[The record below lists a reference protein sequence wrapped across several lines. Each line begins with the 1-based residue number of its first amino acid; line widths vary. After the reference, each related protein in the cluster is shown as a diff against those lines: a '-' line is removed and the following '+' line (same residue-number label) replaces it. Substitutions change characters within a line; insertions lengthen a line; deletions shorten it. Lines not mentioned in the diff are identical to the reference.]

1 MRSRDE
7 IKEGLYNALNST
19 VRKIFKKRGF
29 DDNFTDE
36 EMEKIKEID
45 SFIREVSLFKGEEI
59 LQSTYKGQFIFL
71 CFKSSVKVKG
81 HEISVFLNKSV
92 STELFDYEK
101 IEYYVAKCI
110 YRCIKHRYIEVYY
123 TPNTFRMLKIDW
135 NGNRYMVDRRKTH
148 VVYASSVFM
157 DIDLTDDLAQME
169 NEELLLWLK
178 KEYEDFFNYLPF
190 TYAIR
195 SGGGLHIYYS
205 LSDNMD
211 LREEEIYT
219 LWEKTMKNLADYFKA
234 VGGDIKVCEPTRI
247 LRLPYSINRKQ
258 KYGKYGKE
266 VLVIEQNR
274 VRYDLED
281 LNGRIVFMSKG
292 GFKGVFEQLLDDM
305 DISIYGEGDIDSLFV
320 PVDFEDDFFTGEPVN
335 VNPFGRNYL
344 VSTPRE
350 EKEYED
356 IPIQRQESSEQ
367 IQTGT
372 EESTLSNLSPKAQNT
387 IEKINAGYKGI
398 RVDYNHL
405 QSIESDY
412 QNRDILFYVLNRQGK
427 IEGIRTNLLFIFLY
441 NWICFSQITDSVSLT
456 QKAMKINSY
465 FSPPLEENEVIKQVK
480 SVTRYLDDGK
490 QHKRIRNVVILN
502 MLQFTEEEIKLMT
515 GAYAY
520 DKESEELQR
529 REKFNKYS
537 RDRYTKKLQ
546 KENKMR
552 KSEQREF
559 IYGLFK
565 KEPLMS
571 SKRFFELTGLKVGQY
586 IYYKQE
592 LGLIETREEKS
603 KRAGMEYFEIFES
616 NPSITYEEFIKI
628 KKCSGRTFYKWK
640 KRYFDS
646 LM

>member
-7 IKEGLYNALNST
+7 IKEGLYNALNNT
-19 VRKIFKKRGF
+19 VKKIFKRRGF
-29 DDNFTDE
+29 DDSFTDE

-45 SFIREVSLFKGEEI
+45 SFIKEISLFKGEDI
-59 LQSTYKGQFIFL
+59 LQSTYKGQFIFM

-81 HEISVFLNKSV
+81 NEISVFLNKSV
-92 STELFDYEK
+92 SAELFDYEK

-110 YRCIKHRYIEVYY
+110 YRCIRHRYIEVYY
-123 TPNTFRMLKIDW
+123 TPNTFRMLKIDL

-157 DIDLTDDLAQME
+157 DIDLTEELAQMG
-169 NEELLLWLK
+169 NKELLLWLK
-178 KEYEDFFNYLPF
+178 KEYEDFFSYLPF

-211 LREEEIYT
+211 LREEEIYV
-219 LWEKTMKNLADYFKA
+219 LWEKTMKNLADYFKS
-234 VGGDIKVCEPTRI
+234 VGSDKKVCEPTRI
-247 LRLPYSINRKQ
+247 LRLPYSVNRKE
-258 KYGKYGKE
+258 KYGKDGKE
-266 VLVIEQNR
+266 VLVIEQNQI
-274 VRYDLED
+274 RYGLKD
-281 LNGRIVFMSKG
+281 LNEKIAFMSKG

-305 DISIYGEGDIDSLFV
+305 DVSIYGEGDMDSLFV

-344 VSTPRE
+344 VSAPQKE
-350 EKEYED
+350 MEYED
-356 IPIQRQESSEQ
+356 IPIQSREACEPL
-367 IQTGT
+367 QTETG
-372 EESTLSNLSPKAQNT
+372 ESTLGNLSPKAQNT
-387 IEKINAGYKGI
+387 IEKINTGYKGI

-405 QSIESDY
+405 QSTERDY

-427 IEGIRTNLLFIFLY
+427 VEGIRTNLLFIFLY
-441 NWICFSQITDSVSLT
+441 NWICFCHITDSVSLT

-465 FSPPLEENEVIKQVK
+465 FAPPLEENEVIKQVN
-480 SVTRYLDDGK
+480 SVIKYLDDGK
-490 QHKRIRNVVILN
+490 KHKRIRNVVILN
-502 MLQFTEEEIKLMT
+502 MLQFSEEEINQMR

-529 REKFNKYS
+529 KEKFNQYS
-537 RDRYTKKLQ
+537 RERYARKLQ
-546 KENKMR
+546 KENKMK

-559 IYGLFK
+559 IYELLK
-565 KEPLMS
+565 KDPFMS
-571 SKRFFELTGLKVGQY
+571 SKKFYELTGLKVGQY

-592 LGLIETREEKS
+592 LGLVETKEEKS
-603 KRAGMEYFEIFES
+603 KRAGTEYFEIFES
-616 NPSITYEEFIKI
+616 NPSITYEEFNNL